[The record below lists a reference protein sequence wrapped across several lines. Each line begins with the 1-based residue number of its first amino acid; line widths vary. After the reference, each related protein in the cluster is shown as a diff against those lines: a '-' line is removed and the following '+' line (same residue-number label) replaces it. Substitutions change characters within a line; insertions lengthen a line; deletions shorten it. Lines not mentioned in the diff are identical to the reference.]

1 MPINTSFE
9 NDIEFKRELNDFS
22 SERDEPRIEFASF
35 FSDVAKID
43 ALKRRKQEI
52 EKNLEWTKKVLDHK
66 KMCMAAGAGAMSFH
80 PNFDTTREYIDNNN
94 YTMREKKEIPMITHV
109 EKEYKY

>member
-9 NDIEFKRELNDFS
+9 NDIEFKKELNDFS
-22 SERDEPRIEFASF
+22 SDRDEPRIEFASF

-52 EKNLEWTKKVLDHK
+52 EKNLVK
-66 KMCMAAGAGAMSFH
+66 
-80 PNFDTTREYIDNNN
+80 
-94 YTMREKKEIPMITHV
+94 
-109 EKEYKY
+109 